1 MNLEDLELND
11 AIMTRLVFNDFQDIS
26 DSWIKEYLNI
36 TNKKEKKRKNLEQE
50 LKEKD
55 KYINDLINNCDDTLR
70 ERIKRLELLNTFSLK
85 LIIAANSVVNEYQIK
100 IEELT
105 KEKSNKDYG
114 RN

>member
-1 MNLEDLELND
+1 MNLEGLELND

-26 DSWIKEYLNI
+26 DIWIKEYLNI
-36 TNKKEKKRKNLEQE
+36 TNKKKKKRKRKNLEKE

-70 ERIKRLELLNTFSLK
+70 ERIKGLELLNTFSLK
-85 LIIAANSVVNEYQIK
+85 FIIAANSVVNEYQIK

-105 KEKSNKDYG
+105 KEK
-114 RN
+114 